1 MYRILIADDEN
12 IVIESLKFIIKAKL
26 GDNCEIECAKTG
38 RSVIEAAENFRPDIA
53 FMDIHMPGINGI
65 DAMKEIRKN
74 NNSIIFIVMTAF
86 DKFDYARETIKI
98 GVLEYLSKPANR
110 EDIETVLSKAM
121 GIIDKRREIRT
132 RDLTIKEKLETII
145 PFMENGLIYTL
156 LLGEDNES
164 ISKYREILGI
174 SEEFGYIMV
183 VEAKQEFASNMTNVV
198 GSSVRLEDHYELIKE
213 SVKDEI
219 NAVVGPV
226 MTNKIII
233 LAPFDKNAMPYEYRT
248 KLVERVRTLIHNL
261 ENDINIELKVGIGN
275 VKNFEKLNESYHEAI
290 SALSI
295 GNGSVLHALDVK
307 IGCEYED
314 DYPIDTER
322 NIFDAVEKGDADRA
336 SNEALHFWNWMVN
349 YHADAISDIQIKVID
364 FVLRAEQKVYNKT
377 NSTYRF
383 TSRTNYLEAVTGAG
397 DLGTLKHWYLEKIT
411 EAARKVS
418 KVQDDIQK
426 TPVEKALN
434 YINENFGQDISL
446 DEMSQMLGISSY
458 YFSKLFK
465 NETGTNFIEYLT
477 NLRISKAKDLL
488 DENRLSVK
496 EIGITV
502 GYPDP
507 NYFSRIFKKNVGQTP
522 SEYKGAE

>member
-110 EDIETVLSKAM
+110 EDIEAVLSKAM

-213 SVKDEI
+213 S
-219 NAVVGPV
+219 
-226 MTNKIII
+226 
-233 LAPFDKNAMPYEYRT
+233 
-248 KLVERVRTLIHNL
+248 
-261 ENDINIELKVGIGN
+261 
-275 VKNFEKLNESYHEAI
+275 
-290 SALSI
+290 
-295 GNGSVLHALDVK
+295 
-307 IGCEYED
+307 
-314 DYPIDTER
+314 
-322 NIFDAVEKGDADRA
+322 
-336 SNEALHFWNWMVN
+336 
-349 YHADAISDIQIKVID
+349 
-364 FVLRAEQKVYNKT
+364 
-377 NSTYRF
+377 
-383 TSRTNYLEAVTGAG
+383 
-397 DLGTLKHWYLEKIT
+397 
-411 EAARKVS
+411 
-418 KVQDDIQK
+418 
-426 TPVEKALN
+426 
-434 YINENFGQDISL
+434 
-446 DEMSQMLGISSY
+446 
-458 YFSKLFK
+458 YF
-465 NETGTNFIEYLT
+465 I
-477 NLRISKAKDLL
+477 
-488 DENRLSVK
+488 
-496 EIGITV
+496 
-502 GYPDP
+502 
-507 NYFSRIFKKNVGQTP
+507 
-522 SEYKGAE
+522 